1 MSADASPRAGSPGTL
16 PAEPAGERAT
26 SSTGPGAS
34 PAFGVLTHRQI
45 MVILMGLMLGMFLA
59 ALDQTI
65 VGTAIRT
72 IADDLHGLDQQ
83 AWATTAYLITSTIA
97 TPLYGKLS
105 DMYGRKPFFL
115 AAIIIF
121 TVGSIACTFAGTM
134 YQLAGF
140 RAVQGLGAGGLMS
153 LALAI
158 IGDIVPPR
166 ERAKYQ
172 GYFLAVFG
180 TSSVLG
186 PVLGGFFAGQDQI
199 LGIAGWRWV
208 FLVNVPIAVV
218 AMVVVTK
225 VLNVPHSA
233 RRHRIDFPGA
243 LALVVGLVPLLVV
256 AQQGRE
262 WGWGSNRSILCY
274 AIGGVGILLF
284 ILAERWAGDDAL
296 IPLRLFRIPLIALMS
311 LAGLVIGIAM
321 FGAMMVLPLYVQ
333 IVHGASPTKSGFLML
348 PMVVGMMVGSIVSG
362 QITSRTGRYK
372 IFPIIGT
379 ALMIGSLVLMHGI
392 GATTPLWQFDIYMA
406 MLGLGLGNC
415 MQTLTLAV
423 QNAVPPRDMGVASAS
438 STFFRQM
445 GGTLG
450 TAIFLSLLFST
461 LGDKIKDAFAD
472 SSIRAG
478 IGQAAHDPK
487 VLHNPDN
494 VSVLT
499 HPGSAAARVMS
510 NSSFLQDIDSRLARP
525 FLVGFSNSMDLVFI
539 LAAGITVIA
548 FVLFLFTK
556 EVPLRMQSGIAAR
569 EAEESAAPAAPAV
582 QPLGSE
588 QPVSA
593 NAGGR
598 HHAPEPDDTM
608 PSPGSPERSGE
619 RLVMATLA
627 AEPPMAGAVAAHGG
641 TPIQGTV
648 RQHGGTPVIDAAV
661 TLIDPAGQQ
670 IGRGVTSPDGSY
682 RITVS
687 RPGNYVLIARARA
700 HQPQATMVSV
710 NGKPVELDLLLAGSG
725 ILVGSVRRTGGAPI
739 DGATV
744 ILADADGQ
752 VIGSQ
757 STDPDGGYEFGELV
771 AGTYT
776 LAVSAPSYQP
786 LALLVGVPETGRVK
800 QDIELSGGAQLRGT
814 VRSDSQRAVPDARVS
829 LLDET
834 GSVIAVTITDDG
846 GRYAFTEVPEGDYT
860 VVATGY
866 PAVESQLKLS
876 VGERSEHD
884 VALSHPQD

>member
-1 MSADASPRAGSPGTL
+1 MSADASPRAGSPGTV
-16 PAEPAGERAT
+16 PAVPAGERAT
-26 SSTGPGAS
+26 TGAGPAVS

-121 TVGSIACTFAGTM
+121 TVGSIACTFAQSM

-140 RAVQGLGAGGLMS
+140 RALQGLGAGGLMS

-186 PVLGGFFAGQDQI
+186 PVLGGFFAGQDTI

-208 FLVNVPIAVV
+208 FLVNVPIAIV
-218 AMVVVTK
+218 AMIVVTK

-233 RRHRIDFPGA
+233 HRHRIDIPGA

-262 WGWGSNRSILCY
+262 WGWDSTRSIACY
-274 AIGGVGILLF
+274 AIGGVGILSF

-311 LAGLVIGIAM
+311 LAGLVVGVAM
-321 FGAMMVLPLYVQ
+321 FGAMMVLPLYLQ

-348 PMVVGMMVGSIVSG
+348 PMVVGMMTGSIVSG

-461 LGDKIKDAFAD
+461 LGDKIKDAFTD
-472 SSIRAG
+472 PSIRAG
-478 IGQAAHDPK
+478 IGRAAQDPK

-494 VSVLT
+494 VAVLK
-499 HPGSAAARVMS
+499 HPAQAAARVMS

-525 FLVGFSNSMDLVFI
+525 FLVGFSNSMDLVFL
-539 LAAGITVIA
+539 LAAGITVVA
-548 FVLFLFTK
+548 FILFLFTK

-569 EAEESAAPAAPAV
+569 EAEESGAPAAPAAG
-582 QPLGSE
+582 PIGSE
-588 QPVSA
+588 QSA
-593 NAGGR
+593 MAGIGGR
-598 HHAPEPDDTM
+598 HHAPEPDDER
-608 PSPGSPERSGE
+608 PAPERTDE
-619 RLVMATLA
+619 QLVTATFA
-627 AEPPMAGAVAAHGG
+627 TAPPMAGAVSSNGGG

-648 RQHGGTPVIDAAV
+648 RQHGGTPVTDAAV

-682 RITVS
+682 RITVA
-687 RPGNYVLIARARA
+687 RPGSYVLIARARA

-710 NGKPVELDLLLAGSG
+710 NGKAVELDLLLAGSG
-725 ILVGSVRRTGGAPI
+725 ILVGSVSRTGGAPI
-739 DGATV
+739 GAATV

-757 STDPDGGYEFGELV
+757 STDELGGYEFGELV

-786 LALLVGVPETGRVK
+786 LALLVAVPETGRVK

-814 VRSDSQRAVPDARVS
+814 VRADSDRPVPDARVS
-829 LLDET
+829 LVDGT
-834 GSVIAVTITDDG
+834 GAVIAVTATDDA